1 MTSDLID
8 LVKQDHREIARLFD
22 QLDRYRHRRAMLR
35 PLLSAL
41 LVAHDRAEEDVVYPQ
56 ARDAGDV
63 EGIGRGQREHVR
75 TEDLL
80 VKLGRV
86 DPDDAVFDS
95 ILTDLADEADH
106 HYRHEE
112 TEILPALRDRLAE
125 DQLVELAEA
134 FIRSR
139 EHHFGER
146 PGERR
151 LTDLRRQAANIGLAD
166 FADLAENDL
175 ADLLRKL
182 ADE

>member
-8 LVKQDHREIARLFD
+8 LVEQDHREIARLFE
-22 QLDRYRHRRAMLR
+22 QLDRYPHRRPMLR
-35 PLLSAL
+35 PALSAL
-41 LVAHDRAEEDVVYPQ
+41 LVAHHRAEEEVIYPL

-63 EGIGRGQREHVR
+63 QGVPCAQRDHLR

-95 ILTDLADEADH
+95 ILTELTEEAG
-106 HYRHEE
+106 RHFRREE
-112 TEILPALRDRLAE
+112 TEVLATLRDRLAE
-125 DQLVELAEA
+125 DQLGELAET
-134 FIRSR
+134 FVRSR
-139 EHHFGER
+139 EQHFGER

-151 LTDLRRQAANIGLAD
+151 LTDLRRQAANISLTNVS
-166 FADLAENDL
+166 DLMENEL

>member
-1 MTSDLID
+1 MNKDVID
-8 LVKQDHREIARLFD
+8 LVKQDHREMARLFD
-22 QLDRYRHRRAMLR
+22 QLDRYRHRRPLLR
-35 PLLSAL
+35 PVLSAL
-41 LVAHDRAEEDVVYPQ
+41 LVAHDRAEEDVVYPR
-56 ARDAGDV
+56 ARDAGV
-63 EGIGRGQREHVR
+63 TEGVGCRQREHLR

-80 VKLGRV
+80 VKLGLV

-95 ILTDLADEADH
+95 ILTDIADGTDH
-106 HYRHEE
+106 HFRREE

-125 DQLVELAEA
+125 DQLVELAGP

-146 PGERR
+146 PAERR
-151 LTDLRRQAANIGLAD
+151 LTDLRRQAANMGLAG

-175 ADLLRKL
+175 ADFLRKL

>member
-1 MTSDLID
+1 MSKDLID

-22 QLDRYRHRRAMLR
+22 QLDRYRHRRPMLR
-35 PLLSAL
+35 PVLSTL
-41 LVAHDRAEEDVVYPQ
+41 LVAHHRAEEDVIYPR
-56 ARDAGDV
+56 ARDAGGA
-63 EGIGRGQREHVR
+63 EGVGCRQREHLR

-80 VKLGRV
+80 VRLGQV

-95 ILTDLADEADH
+95 ILTDIADGTDH
-106 HYRHEE
+106 HFRREE

-125 DQLVELAEA
+125 DQLVELAGP

-139 EHHFGER
+139 ERHFGER

-151 LTDLRRQAANIGLAD
+151 LTDLHRQAANIGLAD
-166 FADLAENDL
+166 FADLANNDL